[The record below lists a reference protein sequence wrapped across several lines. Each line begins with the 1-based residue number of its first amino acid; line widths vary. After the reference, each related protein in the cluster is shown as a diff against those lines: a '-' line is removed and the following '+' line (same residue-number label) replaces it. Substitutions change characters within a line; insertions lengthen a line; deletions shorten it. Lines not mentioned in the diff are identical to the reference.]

1 MFLSSALRHICLDGE
16 HSLFFV
22 ELVLLQYDLVQSRPS
37 MVADAVSATRLTPE
51 EDPYVD

>member
-1 MFLSSALRHICLDGE
+1 MYLSRWRARS
-16 HSLFFV
+16 FFV

-37 MVADAVSATRLTPE
+37 MVVVVISATRLTPE